1 MRSLEL
7 PLLKR
12 ELPEIAQ
19 RRQTYELRCPLL
31 FVCALVFLV
40 CHVEMTQ
47 GASNL
52 RQILGQGNEIT
63 AFLFVNLLFVIYVLN
78 PALSRT
84 SITAEKEKQ
93 TLELLIT

>member
-19 RRQTYELRCPLL
+19 RRRTYELRCPLL

-63 AFLFVNLLFVIYVLN
+63 AFLFVNLLFVIY

-93 TLELLIT
+93 TLELPIT